1 MRDPGGGGVLIEIRL
16 SRFRMCKTL
25 LNNGT
30 NYQPQ
35 LVVGF
40 LPSTVLL
47 DFGGS
52 VSQCYKL
59 CMNDF
64 LLALMLLLQSCT

>member
-1 MRDPGGGGVLIEIRL
+1 MRDPGGGGVLMEEIRL
-16 SRFRMCKTL
+16 STFRMCKTL
-25 LNNGT
+25 VNNGT

-47 DFGGS
+47 DFGRGFHIATD
-52 VSQCYKL
+52 
-59 CMNDF
+59 MHE
-64 LLALMLLLQSCT
+64 